1 MTNLNSQA
9 LIELNKKLNL
19 LPEGVEVVI
28 YCDMDGV
35 LAQWDKACN
44 PEIIYEKDYFYNL
57 LLEPCMKE
65 ALLHLH
71 HAGFKVSILSAAA
84 VDGYARGDK
93 SRWLEKHGMKEL
105 PRLYSPL
112 GHNKTDSIE
121 VKPNTVYVLLD
132 DFNPNLIGWGQTDVE
147 GAKFVAIKFLNGING
162 GSDTWQGQTIY
173 HRSSGIA
180 IAYELADAA
189 VMAALTMNK

>member
-1 MTNLNSQA
+1 M
-9 LIELNKKLNL
+9 IELNVAALNELKKKRNL
-19 LPEGVEVVI
+19 LPEGVEVFI
-28 YCDMDGV
+28 YSDMDGV

-57 LLEPCMKE
+57 LLEPCMRE
-65 ALLHLH
+65 ALLLLYA
-71 HAGFKVSILSAAA
+71 AGYNVSILSAAA
-84 VDGYARGDK
+84 VEGYARGDK
-93 SRWLEKHGMKEL
+93 SRWLAKHEMEEL
-105 PRLYSPL
+105 PRVYSPL

-121 VKPNTVYVLLD
+121 VKPNSVYVLLD

-162 GSDTWQGQTIY
+162 GSDLWQGQTIY

-189 VMAALTMNK
+189 VMAALTM